1 MAQFSTK
8 TSQQKEIFVY
18 DRRLSQP
25 LTIYNINP
33 ITKQRIDILETR
45 KTMSDQSMAEE
56 PDMSAIRKKKIS
68 TDLTRS
74 HIIFRASKM
83 FNQDPNLE
91 FMQKNEKNKSNP
103 QEIDLNPQKVAA
115 NGYVN
120 ILKEEEE
127 VSVHR

>member
-1 MAQFSTK
+1 
-8 TSQQKEIFVY
+8 
-18 DRRLSQP
+18 
-25 LTIYNINP
+25 
-33 ITKQRIDILETR
+33 
-45 KTMSDQSMAEE
+45 
-56 PDMSAIRKKKIS
+56 
-68 TDLTRS
+68 
-74 HIIFRASKM
+74 M